1 MKVISSQFLKQ
12 AVIKSILSEYDIK
25 SQELSKDELEYG
37 NEIIE
42 PPFNPFQ
49 LDKLREVSGLHDI
62 CIRTKC
68 EDAIFSGKKIVSK
81 KGVEIP
87 EALEEFL
94 NDFNFD
100 EELESF
106 LEDLETFG
114 YAGLEILREGKDFKS
129 INHISSLY
137 LRMCRDKK
145 RVVNK
150 IGHTTTYFKVYD
162 PTNNDFLNKNTGEF
176 NKDITNDTIANE
188 IIWFN
193 SKSSESK
200 VYGKPAY
207 LSELDAIM
215 TDNAIVEYQLS
226 HFRTHGVPNYII
238 TISGNLEESE
248 DYTADDFENDLETE
262 FKDVTNE
269 PGTALVLTLP
279 TTEDKPVEV
288 NVHKIGEEKKEGSF
302 LELSESIGDR
312 IRRIH
317 RVPRERLGDSE
328 KTGIGSNRT
337 EMLLKNYSKST
348 VGILQKRIA
357 NVINKTIIK
366 YEYNTENHKVE
377 YLPCN
382 FEEEDNLID
391 RGIKLLQN
399 GAMTLGEFINR
410 FGESF
415 ELHMEETDEYYNLR
429 FMNNQSLDSIVYGND
444 AMNADE
450 RLETIISSMEE
461 DYPIEPANE
470 PVEIDDDEDLLKQR
484 EKNNS
489 YLG

>member
-1 MKVISSQFLKQ
+1 MKVITNQFLKQ
-12 AVIKSILSEYDIK
+12 AVIKSVLNEYEIK
-25 SQELSKDELEYG
+25 SQELSKDDLQYG
-37 NEIIE
+37 NEVID
-42 PPFNPFQ
+42 PPFDPFR

-68 EDAIFSGKKIVSK
+68 EDAIFSGKKIISK
-81 KGVEIP
+81 EGVEIP
-87 EALEEFL
+87 QELENFIY
-94 NDFNFD
+94 DFNFD
-100 EELESF
+100 EETEAF

-137 LRMCRDKK
+137 LRMCKDKK

-150 IGHTTTYFKVYD
+150 ISNVTTYFKLYD
-162 PTNNDFLNKNTGEF
+162 PTNNDFLNKKTGNF
-176 NKDITNDTIANE
+176 NEDITPETMANE

-193 SKSSESK
+193 TKSSESK
-200 VYGKPAY
+200 VYGKPSY
-207 LSELDAIM
+207 LSEVDAIM

-238 TISGNLEESE
+238 TISGNLEESD
-248 DYTADDFENDLETE
+248 DYTADDFEADLEKE

-269 PGTALVLTLP
+269 PGTALVLTMP
-279 TTEDKPVEV
+279 TTEDKPVEI

-317 RVPRERLGDSE
+317 RVPRERLGDSDS
-328 KTGIGSNRT
+328 TGIASNRT

-357 NVINKTIIK
+357 NLVNKTIIK
-366 YEYNTENHKVE
+366 HEYTTENHKVE

-382 FEEEDNLID
+382 FEEEDNLIE

-415 ELHMEETDEYYNLR
+415 DLHMEETDEYYNAR
-429 FMNNQSLDSIVYGND
+429 FMNNQSLDNILYGND
-444 AMNADE
+444 AMNTDE

-461 DYPIEPANE
+461 DYPIEPSLEE
-470 PVEIDDDEDLLKQR
+470 PIDEDEDEDLLR
-484 EKNNS
+484 
-489 YLG
+489 

>member
-1 MKVISSQFLKQ
+1 MKVITNQFLKQ
-12 AVIKSILSEYDIK
+12 AVIKSVLNEYEIK
-25 SQELSKDELEYG
+25 SQELSKDDLQYG
-37 NEIIE
+37 NEVID
-42 PPFNPFQ
+42 PPFDPFR

-68 EDAIFSGKKIVSK
+68 EDAIYSGKKIIIK
-81 KGVEIP
+81 EGVEIP
-87 EALEEFL
+87 QELENFIY
-94 NDFNFD
+94 DFNFD
-100 EELESF
+100 EETEAF

-137 LRMCRDKK
+137 LRMCKDKK

-150 IGHTTTYFKVYD
+150 ISNVTTYFKLYD
-162 PTNNDFLNKNTGEF
+162 PTNNDFLNKKTGNF
-176 NKDITNDTIANE
+176 NEDITPETMANE

-193 SKSSESK
+193 TKSSESK
-200 VYGKPAY
+200 VYGKPSY
-207 LSELDAIM
+207 LSEVDAIM

-238 TISGNLEESE
+238 TISGNLEESD
-248 DYTADDFENDLETE
+248 DYTADDFEADLEKE

-269 PGTALVLTLP
+269 PGTALVLTMP
-279 TTEDKPVEV
+279 TTEDKPVEI

-317 RVPRERLGDSE
+317 RVPRERLGDSDS
-328 KTGIGSNRT
+328 TGIASNRT

-357 NVINKTIIK
+357 NLVNKTIIK
-366 YEYNTENHKVE
+366 HEYTTENHKVE

-382 FEEEDNLID
+382 FEEEDNLIE

-415 ELHMEETDEYYNLR
+415 ELHMEETDEYYNAR
-429 FMNNQSLDSIVYGND
+429 FMNNQSLDNILYGND
-444 AMNADE
+444 AMNTDE

-461 DYPIEPANE
+461 DYPIEPSLEE
-470 PVEIDDDEDLLKQR
+470 PIDEDEDEDLLR
-484 EKNNS
+484 
-489 YLG
+489 

>member
-1 MKVISSQFLKQ
+1 MKVITNQFLKQ
-12 AVIKSILSEYDIK
+12 AVIKSVLNEYEIK
-25 SQELSKDELEYG
+25 SQELSKDDLQYG
-37 NEIIE
+37 NEVID
-42 PPFNPFQ
+42 PPFDPFR

-68 EDAIFSGKKIVSK
+68 EDAIFSGKKIISK
-81 KGVEIP
+81 EGVEIP
-87 EALEEFL
+87 QELENFIY
-94 NDFNFD
+94 DFNFD
-100 EELESF
+100 EETEAF

-137 LRMCRDKK
+137 LRMCKDKK

-150 IGHTTTYFKVYD
+150 ISNVTTYFKLYD
-162 PTNNDFLNKNTGEF
+162 PTNNDFLNKKTGNF
-176 NKDITNDTIANE
+176 NEDITPETMANE

-193 SKSSESK
+193 TKSSESK
-200 VYGKPAY
+200 VYGKPSY
-207 LSELDAIM
+207 LSEVDAIM

-238 TISGNLEESE
+238 TISGNLEESD
-248 DYTADDFENDLETE
+248 DYTADDFEADLEKE

-269 PGTALVLTLP
+269 PGTALVLTMP
-279 TTEDKPVEV
+279 TTEDKPVEI

-317 RVPRERLGDSE
+317 RVPRERLGDSDS
-328 KTGIGSNRT
+328 TGIASNRT

-357 NVINKTIIK
+357 NLVNKTIIK
-366 YEYNTENHKVE
+366 HEYTTENHKVE

-382 FEEEDNLID
+382 FEEEDNLIE

-415 ELHMEETDEYYNLR
+415 ELHMEETDEYYNAR
-429 FMNNQSLDSIVYGND
+429 FMNNQSLDNILYGND
-444 AMNADE
+444 AMNTDE

-461 DYPIEPANE
+461 DYPIEPSLEE
-470 PVEIDDDEDLLKQR
+470 PIDEDEDEDLLR
-484 EKNNS
+484 
-489 YLG
+489 

>member
-1 MKVISSQFLKQ
+1 MMKVITNQFLKQ
-12 AVIKSILSEYDIK
+12 AVIKSVLNEYEIK
-25 SQELSKDELEYG
+25 SQELSKDDLQYG
-37 NEIIE
+37 NEVID
-42 PPFNPFQ
+42 PPFDPFR

-68 EDAIFSGKKIVSK
+68 EDAIFSGKKIISK
-81 KGVEIP
+81 EGVEIP
-87 EALEEFL
+87 QELENFIY
-94 NDFNFD
+94 DFNFD
-100 EELESF
+100 EETEAF

-137 LRMCRDKK
+137 LRMCKDKK

-150 IGHTTTYFKVYD
+150 ISNVTTYFKLYD
-162 PTNNDFLNKNTGEF
+162 PTNNDFLNKKTGNF
-176 NKDITNDTIANE
+176 NEDITPETMANE

-193 SKSSESK
+193 TKSSESK
-200 VYGKPAY
+200 VYGKPSY
-207 LSELDAIM
+207 LSEVDAIM

-238 TISGNLEESE
+238 TISGNLEESD
-248 DYTADDFENDLETE
+248 DYTADDFEADLEKE

-269 PGTALVLTLP
+269 PGTALVLTMP
-279 TTEDKPVEV
+279 TTEDKPVEI

-317 RVPRERLGDSE
+317 RVPRERLGDSDS
-328 KTGIGSNRT
+328 TGIASNRT

-357 NVINKTIIK
+357 NLVNKTIIK
-366 YEYNTENHKVE
+366 HEYTTENHKVE

-382 FEEEDNLID
+382 FEEEDNLIE

-415 ELHMEETDEYYNLR
+415 ELHMEETDEYYNAR
-429 FMNNQSLDSIVYGND
+429 FMNNQSLDNILYGND
-444 AMNADE
+444 AMNTDE

-461 DYPIEPANE
+461 DYPIEPSLEE
-470 PVEIDDDEDLLKQR
+470 PIDEDEDEDLLR
-484 EKNNS
+484 
-489 YLG
+489 

>member
-1 MKVISSQFLKQ
+1 MKVITNQFLKQ
-12 AVIKSILSEYDIK
+12 AVIKSVLNEYEIK
-25 SQELSKDELEYG
+25 SQELSKDDLQYG
-37 NEIIE
+37 NEVID
-42 PPFNPFQ
+42 PPFDPFR

-68 EDAIFSGKKIVSK
+68 EDAIFSGKKIISK
-81 KGVEIP
+81 EGVEIP
-87 EALEEFL
+87 QELENFIY
-94 NDFNFD
+94 DFNFD
-100 EELESF
+100 EETEAF

-137 LRMCRDKK
+137 LRMCKDKK

-150 IGHTTTYFKVYD
+150 ISNVTTYFKLYD
-162 PTNNDFLNKNTGEF
+162 PTNNDFLNKKTGNF
-176 NKDITNDTIANE
+176 NEDITPETMANE

-193 SKSSESK
+193 TKSSESK
-200 VYGKPAY
+200 VYGKPSY
-207 LSELDAIM
+207 LSEVDAIM

-238 TISGNLEESE
+238 TISGNLEESD
-248 DYTADDFENDLETE
+248 DYTADDFEADLEKE

-269 PGTALVLTLP
+269 PGTALVLTMP
-279 TTEDKPVEV
+279 TTEDKPVEI

-317 RVPRERLGDSE
+317 RVPRERLGDSDS
-328 KTGIGSNRT
+328 TGIASNRT
-337 EMLLKNYSKST
+337 EMFLNNYSKST

-357 NVINKTIIK
+357 NLVNKTIIK
-366 YEYNTENHKVE
+366 HEYTTENHKVE

-382 FEEEDNLID
+382 FEEEDNLIE

-415 ELHMEETDEYYNLR
+415 ELHMEETDEYYNAR
-429 FMNNQSLDSIVYGND
+429 FMNNQSLDNILYGND
-444 AMNADE
+444 AMNTDE

-461 DYPIEPANE
+461 DYPIEPSLEE
-470 PVEIDDDEDLLKQR
+470 PIDEDEDEDLLR
-484 EKNNS
+484 
-489 YLG
+489 

>member
-1 MKVISSQFLKQ
+1 
-12 AVIKSILSEYDIK
+12 
-25 SQELSKDELEYG
+25 
-37 NEIIE
+37 
-42 PPFNPFQ
+42 
-49 LDKLREVSGLHDI
+49 
-62 CIRTKC
+62 
-68 EDAIFSGKKIVSK
+68 
-81 KGVEIP
+81 
-87 EALEEFL
+87 
-94 NDFNFD
+94 
-100 EELESF
+100 
-106 LEDLETFG
+106 
-114 YAGLEILREGKDFKS
+114 
-129 INHISSLY
+129 
-137 LRMCRDKK
+137 MCKDKK

-150 IGHTTTYFKVYD
+150 ISNVTTYFKLYD
-162 PTNNDFLNKNTGEF
+162 PTNNDFLNKKTGNF
-176 NKDITNDTIANE
+176 NEDITPETMANE

-193 SKSSESK
+193 TKSSESK

-207 LSELDAIM
+207 LSEVDAIV

-248 DYTADDFENDLETE
+248 NYTADDFEADLEKE

-279 TTEDKPVEV
+279 TTEDKPVDI

-317 RVPRERLGDSE
+317 RVPRERLGDSDS
-328 KTGIGSNRT
+328 TGIASNRT

-357 NVINKTIIK
+357 NLINKTIIK
-366 YEYNTENHKVE
+366 YEYATENHKVE

-382 FEEEDNLID
+382 FEEEDNLIE

-415 ELHMEETDEYYNLR
+415 ELHMEETDEYYNAR
-429 FMNNQSLDSIVYGND
+429 FMNNQNLDTILYGND
-444 AMNADE
+444 AMNTDE

-461 DYPIEPANE
+461 DYPLEPSLEE
-470 PVEIDDDEDLLKQR
+470 PIDEDEDEDLLRQ
-484 EKNNS
+484 
-489 YLG
+489 GQ

>member
-1 MKVISSQFLKQ
+1 MVKIITNQFLKT
-12 AVIKSILSEYDIK
+12 AVIKSVLNEYDIK
-25 SQELSKDELEYG
+25 SQELSKDDLKYG
-37 NEIIE
+37 SEVID
-42 PPFNPFQ
+42 PPFDPFQ

-62 CIRTKC
+62 CITTKC
-68 EDAIFSGKKIVSK
+68 EDAIFSGKKIISK
-81 KGVEIP
+81 EGVEVP
-87 EALEEFL
+87 KELDEFL

-100 EELESF
+100 EESEAF

-137 LRMCRDKK
+137 LRMCKDKK

-150 IGHTTTYFKVYD
+150 IGSTTTYFKLYD
-162 PTNNDFLNKNTGEF
+162 PNNKDFLNKETGKF
-176 NKDITNDTIANE
+176 NENITNDTIANE
-188 IIWFN
+188 LIWFN
-193 SKSSESK
+193 TKSSESK
-200 VYGKPAY
+200 VYGKPKY
-207 LSELDAIM
+207 LSELDAIL
-215 TDNAIVEYQLS
+215 TDNAIVEYQFS
-226 HFRTHGVPNYII
+226 HFKTHGVPNYII
-238 TISGNLEESE
+238 TISGNIDESE
-248 DYTADDFENDLETE
+248 DYTMDDFEEDLEKE

-269 PGTALVLTLP
+269 PGTALVVTIP
-279 TTEDKPVEV
+279 SEDNNLNI

-302 LELSESIGDR
+302 LDLSESIGDR

-328 KTGIGSNRT
+328 GSGIGSNRT

-348 VGILQKRIA
+348 VGTLQKRIA
-357 NVINKTIIK
+357 NLINKTIIK
-366 YEYNTENHKVE
+366 YEYTTENHKME
-377 YLPCN
+377 YLPVN

-429 FMNNQSLDSIVYGND
+429 FMNNQSLDTIVYGND
-444 AMNADE
+444 AMNTDE
-450 RLETIISSMEE
+450 RLETIISSLEE
-461 DYPIEPANE
+461 DYSLPEDN
-470 PVEIDDDEDLLKQR
+470 DDNLLEDNP
-484 EKNNS
+484 EDNS
-489 YLG
+489 YLDNYD

>member
-1 MKVISSQFLKQ
+1 MKVITNQFLKQ
-12 AVIKSILSEYDIK
+12 AVIKSVLNEYEIK
-25 SQELSKDELEYG
+25 SQELSKDDLQYG
-37 NEIIE
+37 NEVID
-42 PPFNPFQ
+42 PPFDPFR

-68 EDAIFSGKKIVSK
+68 EDAIFSGKKIISK
-81 KGVEIP
+81 EGVEIP
-87 EALEEFL
+87 QELENFIY
-94 NDFNFD
+94 DFNFD
-100 EELESF
+100 EETEAF

-137 LRMCRDKK
+137 LRMCKDKK

-150 IGHTTTYFKVYD
+150 ISNVTTYFKLYD
-162 PTNNDFLNKNTGEF
+162 PTNNDFLNKKTGNF
-176 NKDITNDTIANE
+176 NEDITPETMANE

-193 SKSSESK
+193 TKSSESK
-200 VYGKPAY
+200 VYGKPSY
-207 LSELDAIM
+207 LSEVDAIM

-238 TISGNLEESE
+238 TISGNLEESD
-248 DYTADDFENDLETE
+248 DYTADDFEADLEKE

-269 PGTALVLTLP
+269 PGTALVLTMP
-279 TTEDKPVEV
+279 TTEDKPVEI

-317 RVPRERLGDSE
+317 RVPRERLGDSDS
-328 KTGIGSNRT
+328 TGIASNRT

-357 NVINKTIIK
+357 NLVNKTIIK
-366 YEYNTENHKVE
+366 HEYTTENHKVE

-382 FEEEDNLID
+382 FEEEDNLIE

-410 FGESF
+410 FCESF
-415 ELHMEETDEYYNLR
+415 EIHMEETDEYYNAR
-429 FMNNQSLDSIVYGND
+429 FMNNQSLDNILYGND
-444 AMNADE
+444 AMNTDE

-461 DYPIEPANE
+461 DYPIKPSLEEP
-470 PVEIDDDEDLLKQR
+470 IDEDEDEDLLR
-484 EKNNS
+484 
-489 YLG
+489 